1 MRILVAITEVATP
14 DDTIEFSDKSII
26 ESNFTYGLNEWDE
39 YAIEEAIQISESD
52 SDSDSDVISVT
63 IAPPRA
69 EKTIRMALAKG
80 VTKAIR
86 VWDPKLELLP
96 FLDPQLKAKIIA
108 KVVSI
113 VSPDIIL
120 TGVQSSNDCW
130 GSTGVALAAEVGF
143 NWATLVTDLEL
154 SGDVAHVRRELENG
168 IDELAEVTLP
178 AVFTIQTGINKPR
191 YASLRGIKQ
200 AQQKELEVLSLSDL
214 SSDPDEFQS
223 KINFIEFS
231 LPISNS
237 AIQFFEGNP
246 NEQAAQIATIIK
258 DLGFG
263 GG

>member
-14 DDTIEFSDKSII
+14 DDTIEFSDKSIT

-39 YAIEEAIQISESD
+39 YAIEEAIQISESTAN
-52 SDSDSDVISVT
+52 SDVISVT

-86 VWDPKLELLP
+86 VWDPKLESLP
-96 FLDPQLKAKIIA
+96 FIDPRLKAKILA
-108 KVVSI
+108 KVVSTI
-113 VSPDIIL
+113 SPDIIF

-168 IDELAEVTLP
+168 VDEIAEVTLP
-178 AVFTIQTGINKPR
+178 AVFTIQTGINEPR

-200 AQQKELEVLSLSDL
+200 AQQKELETLSFSDL
-214 SSDPDEFQS
+214 SPDPDEFQS
-223 KINFIEFS
+223 NINLIEFS
-231 LPISNS
+231 LPTSNS
-237 AIQFFEGNP
+237 TIQYFEGTP
-246 NEQAAQIATIIK
+246 KEQATQIATIIK

-263 GG
+263 GS

>member
-14 DDTIEFSDKSII
+14 DDTIEFSDKSVT

-39 YAIEEAIQISESD
+39 YAIEEAIQISESTAN
-52 SDSDSDVISVT
+52 SDVISVT

-86 VWDPKLELLP
+86 VWDPQLESLP
-96 FLDPQLKAKIIA
+96 FVDPRLKAKILA
-108 KVVSI
+108 KVVSTI
-113 VSPDIIL
+113 SPDIIL

-168 IDELAEVTLP
+168 VDELAEVTLP
-178 AVFTIQTGINKPR
+178 AVFTIQTGINEPR
-191 YASLRGIKQ
+191 YASLRGIKH
-200 AQQKELEVLSLSDL
+200 AQQKELETLSFSDL
-214 SSDPDEFQS
+214 STDPEAVQS
-223 KINFIEFS
+223 NINLIAFS
-231 LPISNS
+231 LHTSDNT
-237 AIQFFEGNP
+237 IQYFEGTP
-246 NEQAAQIATIIK
+246 KEQAAQVATIIK

>member
-14 DDTIEFSDKSII
+14 DDTIEFSDKSIT

-39 YAIEEAIQISESD
+39 YAIEEAIQISESTAN
-52 SDSDSDVISVT
+52 SDVISVT

-86 VWDPKLELLP
+86 VWDPQLESLP
-96 FLDPQLKAKIIA
+96 FVDPRLKAKILA
-108 KVVSI
+108 KVVSTL
-113 VSPDIIL
+113 SPDIIL

-168 IDELAEVTLP
+168 VDELAEVTLP
-178 AVFTIQTGINKPR
+178 AVFTIQTGINEPR

-200 AQQKELEVLSLSDL
+200 AQQKELDTLSFSDL
-214 SSDPDEFQS
+214 STDPDEFRS
-223 KINFIEFS
+223 DINLIEFS
-231 LPISNS
+231 LPTCLLYTSPS
-237 AIQFFEGNP
+237 PRDRG
-246 NEQAAQIATIIK
+246 
-258 DLGFG
+258 
-263 GG
+263 

>member
-14 DDTIEFSDKSII
+14 DDTIEFSDKSIT

-39 YAIEEAIQISESD
+39 YAIEEAIQISESTAN
-52 SDSDSDVISVT
+52 SDVISVT

-86 VWDPKLELLP
+86 VWDPKLESLP
-96 FLDPQLKAKIIA
+96 FIDPRLKAKILA
-108 KVVSI
+108 KVVSTI
-113 VSPDIIL
+113 SPDIIF

-168 IDELAEVTLP
+168 VDEIAEVTLP
-178 AVFTIQTGINKPR
+178 AVFTIQ
-191 YASLRGIKQ
+191 L
-200 AQQKELEVLSLSDL
+200 ELM
-214 SSDPDEFQS
+214 
-223 KINFIEFS
+223 
-231 LPISNS
+231 
-237 AIQFFEGNP
+237 NP
-246 NEQAAQIATIIK
+246 VMSV
-258 DLGFG
+258 
-263 GG
+263 

>member
-14 DDTIEFSDKSII
+14 DDTIEFSDKSIT

-39 YAIEEAIQISESD
+39 YAIEEAIQISESTAN
-52 SDSDSDVISVT
+52 SDVISVT

-86 VWDPKLELLP
+86 VWDPQLESLP
-96 FLDPQLKAKIIA
+96 FVDPRLKAKILA
-108 KVVSI
+108 KVVSTL
-113 VSPDIIL
+113 SPDIIL

-168 IDELAEVTLP
+168 VDELAEVTLP
-178 AVFTIQTGINKPR
+178 AVFTIQTGINEPR

-200 AQQKELEVLSLSDL
+200 AQQKELDTLSFSDL
-214 SSDPDEFQS
+214 STDPDEFRS
-223 KINFIEFS
+223 DINLIEFY
-231 LPISNS
+231 LPTSNS
-237 AIQFFEGNP
+237 TIQYFE
-246 NEQAAQIATIIK
+246 
-258 DLGFG
+258 
-263 GG
+263 

>member
-14 DDTIEFSDKSII
+14 DDTIEFSDKSIT

-39 YAIEEAIQISESD
+39 YAIEEAIQISESTAN
-52 SDSDSDVISVT
+52 SDVISVT

-86 VWDPKLELLP
+86 VWDPQLESLP
-96 FLDPQLKAKIIA
+96 FVDPQLKAKILA
-108 KVVSI
+108 KVVSTL
-113 VSPDIIL
+113 SPDIIL

-168 IDELAEVTLP
+168 VDELAEVTLP
-178 AVFTIQTGINKPR
+178 AVFTIQTGINEPR

-200 AQQKELEVLSLSDL
+200 AQQKELDTLSFSDL
-214 SSDPDEFQS
+214 STDPDEFRS
-223 KINFIEFS
+223 DINLIEFS
-231 LPISNS
+231 LPTSNS
-237 AIQFFEGNP
+237 TIQYFEGTP
-246 NEQAAQIATIIK
+246 KEQAAQVATIIK
-258 DLGFG
+258 GLGFG